1 MTIGRHLIA
10 DLCGCDRTLL
20 QNEIKLI
27 DIFTNALQSSDVNIL
42 AYSSYKF
49 PGEGG
54 VTGIFLLSE
63 SHSSFHSYP
72 EFGYVAVDI
81 FTCGVTD
88 PVRIMAALRSD
99 LSASSEDCQILLR
112 GGIISNNITHIP
124 LRLKVS
130 SV

>member
-10 DLCGCDRTLL
+10 DLCGCDSNLL
-20 QNEIKLI
+20 KNETKLI
-27 DIFTNALQSSDVNIL
+27 EIFTNALRSSDVNIL
-42 AYSSYKF
+42 TYSSHKF

-81 FTCGVTD
+81 FTCGTTD
-88 PVRIMAALRSD
+88 PARIMAALRSD
-99 LSASSEDCQILLR
+99 LSASSEDCQVLLR
-112 GGIISNNITHIP
+112 GGIIRNNITHMP
-124 LRLKVS
+124 FRLKMANL
-130 SV
+130 